1 MSIIKFE
8 NIENVIVNLR
18 DKKVIID
25 QYVANIYGV
34 ETKRINEA
42 VKNNSDKFPDDYFF
56 KTTDEELEIFAVE
69 IFDRKIFKNKNN
81 TQCIY

>member
-18 DKKVIID
+18 DKKIIID
-25 QYVANIYGV
+25 QDVANIYGV

-42 VKNNSDKFPDDYFF
+42 VKK
-56 KTTDEELEIFAVE
+56 
-69 IFDRKIFKNKNN
+69 
-81 TQCIY
+81 